1 MREEI
6 ERKRGKNEKKFSYW
20 VELQG
25 GGRKYW
31 YDVVGK
37 FGFKAR
43 YVKEVD
49 EKKMNIKVTKRD
61 IAKKYR
67 LISTVLSPLSRW
79 LIGQRTWYVKPTMK
93 KKILN

>member
-6 ERKRGKNEKKFSYW
+6 ERERGKNEKKFSYW

-37 FGFKAR
+37 FGFKAC

-49 EKKMNIKVTKRD
+49 EKEE
-61 IAKKYR
+61 
-67 LISTVLSPLSRW
+67 TVKFYQE
-79 LIGQRTWYVKPTMK
+79 IYENK
-93 KKILN
+93 KKNRILTQINTCGLCPHPRKP